1 MKMSSSIFWGIILI
15 LVGLSLILKVI
26 FHVDFPFLKFFFAF
40 FLIYL
45 GIRVFIGKDFRL
57 FSDAGDEQ
65 TIVFSQRTITR
76 VENGKEYNVIF
87 GNGIFDLRN
96 LPDST
101 DEKTEIKLNT
111 VFGSTELLISDSISL
126 EIKAHTVF
134 AGSKMP
140 DGNTTAFGESKYNN
154 RGISQPLDLKIES
167 NTVFGGFIVKKM

>member
-15 LVGLSLILKVI
+15 LIGLSLILKVV
-26 FHVDFPFLKFFFAF
+26 FHVDFPFFKFLFAF

-65 TIVFSQRTITR
+65 TIIFSQRTITR

-96 LPDST
+96 FQDST

-111 VFGSTELLISDSISL
+111 IFGSSEVLINDSVSL

-140 DGNTTAFGESKYNN
+140 DGNTTAFGESGYSN
-154 RGISQPLDLKIES
+154 RGNSLPTNLRIES
-167 NTVFGGFIVKKM
+167 NTVFGGFLVKKI

>member
-15 LVGLSLILKVI
+15 LIGLSLILKVV
-26 FHVDFPFLKFFFAF
+26 FHVDFPFFKFLFAF

-45 GIRVFIGKDFRL
+45 GIRIFIGKDFRL

-65 TIVFSQRTITR
+65 TVIFSQRTITR

-96 LPDST
+96 FQDST

-111 VFGSTELLISDSISL
+111 IFGSSEVLVSDSVSL

-140 DGNTTAFGESKYNN
+140 DGNTTAFGESGYST
-154 RGISQPLDLKIES
+154 RGYTQKPDLRIES
-167 NTVFGGFIVKKM
+167 NTVFGGFLVKKM

>member
-15 LVGLSLILKVI
+15 LIGLSLILRVV
-26 FHVDFPFLKFFFAF
+26 FHIDFPFFKFLFAF

-57 FSDAGDEQ
+57 FSDAGDEHSV
-65 TIVFSQRTITR
+65 VFSQRTITH

-96 LPDST
+96 FQDST

-111 VFGSTELLISDSISL
+111 VFGSSEVLVSDSMAV

-140 DGNTTAFGESKYNN
+140 DGNTTAFGESEYSTTGNGQLPN
-154 RGISQPLDLKIES
+154 LRIES
-167 NTVFGGFIVKKM
+167 NTVFGGFLVKKI